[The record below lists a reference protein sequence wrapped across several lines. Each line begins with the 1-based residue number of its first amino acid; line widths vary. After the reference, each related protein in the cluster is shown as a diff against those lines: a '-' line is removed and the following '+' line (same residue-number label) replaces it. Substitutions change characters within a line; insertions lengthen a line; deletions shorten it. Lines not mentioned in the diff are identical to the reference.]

1 MVIGNLILEI
11 YIPQAHSLKEKRM
24 VIRPII
30 ERLKNKFNV
39 AVAEVDNQDSW
50 QSATV
55 AVVSVSTDRKHMEKV
70 LQQVINFLDEN
81 FPDLHIN
88 ISKEI
93 I

>member
-1 MVIGNLILEI
+1 MVIGSLVLEV

-30 ERLKNKFNV
+30 EKLRNKFNV
-39 AVAEVDNQDSW
+39 SVAEVDNQDSW
-50 QSATV
+50 QSATI
-55 AVVSVSTDRKHMEKV
+55 AVVTVSTDKKHMEKI
-70 LQQVINFLDEN
+70 LQQVIKFLDEN

-88 ISKEI
+88 IYKEI

>member
-1 MVIGNLILEI
+1 MVIGSLILEI

-24 VIRPII
+24 ILRPII
-30 ERLKNKFNV
+30 EKLKNRFNV
-39 AVAEVDNQDSW
+39 AVAEIDKQDSW
-50 QSATV
+50 QSATI
-55 AVVSVSTDRKHMEKV
+55 AVVSVSTDKKHIEKV

>member
-1 MVIGNLILEI
+1 MVIGSLILEI

>member
-1 MVIGNLILEI
+1 MVIGSLILEI

-24 VIRPII
+24 IVRPII
-30 ERLKNKFNV
+30 EKLKNRFNV
-39 AVAEVDNQDSW
+39 AVAEIDKQDSW
-50 QSATV
+50 QSATI
-55 AVVSVSTDRKHMEKV
+55 AVVSVSTDKRHIEKV